1 MTRLRVLT
9 SLVMA
14 PLAIAAVLLLPTPWM
29 LAVGAVVMLA
39 TLWEWL
45 RLADVDDT
53 LGRWI
58 LLAANLALMV
68 AIVWA
73 SRTPGGFSWVL
84 FELAVLVGV
93 AWWLAAL
100 LWLRSFEFASD
111 HTTHARIFKLAAGT
125 LSVVPAWC
133 ALAIIHGGD
142 AGTEVVP
149 GADRGHV
156 WLLVAVVI
164 VWAADTGAYFA
175 GRRFGRRKLA
185 PRVSPNKTIEG
196 LLGGLAAAV
205 VTGVALAPLA
215 GAELAQLPAVAL
227 VALVAGM
234 FSVVG
239 DLFESLLK
247 RHVGV
252 KDSGNLIPGHG
263 GLLDRLDGVLAALP
277 AFALGKAVL
286 GF

>member
-14 PLAIAAVLLLPTPWM
+14 PVAIAAVLLLPTQWM
-29 LAVGAVVMLA
+29 IVLGAVVLLGA
-39 TLWEWL
+39 LWEWL
-45 RLADVDDT
+45 RLADVEDS

-68 AIVWA
+68 AMVWA
-73 SRTPGGFSWVL
+73 SRTADGFSWVL
-84 FELAVLVGV
+84 FELAVLLGV
-93 AWWLAAL
+93 AWWLVSL
-100 LWLRSFEFASD
+100 LWLRRYTFASD
-111 HTTHARIFKLAAGT
+111 HTTHARIFKLLAGT
-125 LSVVPAWC
+125 LAVVPAWC
-133 ALAIIHGGD
+133 AMAIIHGGD

-175 GRRFGRRKLA
+175 GRRFGKRKLA
-185 PRVSPNKTIEG
+185 PRISPNKTIEG
-196 LLGGLAAAV
+196 MLGGLAVAV
-205 VTGVALAPLA
+205 VAGVALAPLA
-215 GAELAQLPAVAL
+215 GAEVAQLPAVAL
-227 VALVAGM
+227 AALFAAL